1 MTKKKKDNLEARAGD
16 RYYTICVKNSS
27 ISETLLW
34 IGIHFLVEPEK
45 KRIYLYMPICSHKRG
60 NMHWHFMSTFWYK
73 NWISAAPLS
82 FHACWYNDF
91 SQTIGS
97 IRYYVGYLKKGISR
111 IHLNWVEETHHRSW
125 YIVSYLSTNKQTRLV
140 SLFVIHFF
148 IIIVFIFHSYIFYHL
163 LQFLLVL

>member
-1 MTKKKKDNLEARAGD
+1 MVKVWYIFTQVIVTINAMMTKKKKDNLEARAGD

-60 NMHWHFMSTFWYK
+60 NMHWYFMSTFWYK

-82 FHACWYNDF
+82 FHACWYNDL
-91 SQTIGS
+91 SQS
-97 IRYYVGYLKKGISR
+97 VAYGIMLDIWR
-111 IHLNWVEETHHRSW
+111 KELVA
-125 YIVSYLSTNKQTRLV
+125 ST
-140 SLFVIHFF
+140 
-148 IIIVFIFHSYIFYHL
+148 
-163 LQFLLVL
+163 